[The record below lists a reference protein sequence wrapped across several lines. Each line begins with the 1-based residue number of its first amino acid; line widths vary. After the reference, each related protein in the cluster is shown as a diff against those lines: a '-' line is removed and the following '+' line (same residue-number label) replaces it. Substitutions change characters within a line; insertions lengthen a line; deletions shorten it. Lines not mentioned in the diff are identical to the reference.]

1 MSSKVMSIIKFRP
14 YGMPCMTKIAL
25 FAGGNL
31 GHFSLDFDVLV
42 GVDRGSLFLLEQGVC
57 PNLAV
62 GDFDSVSK
70 EELLRIKDSAKEV
83 VQAHPEK
90 DDTDLELAVLAC
102 FERYP
107 DACLTIFGAFGGR
120 LDHALANVFLPSNE
134 KIAAYMEKIFLED
147 EQNLLTYVP
156 KGRHEI
162 KPVAGMRYLAFLPSD
177 DATLTI
183 EGAKYPLNKDNF
195 FFKKVYASNEFI
207 DRPIYLDFDSGYT
220 VVIYSKDRS

>member
-1 MSSKVMSIIKFRP
+1 
-14 YGMPCMTKIAL
+14 MPRIAL
-25 FAGGNL
+25 FAGGDLTEANR
-31 GHFSLDFDVLV
+31 DFDLFV
-42 GVDRGSLFLLEQGVC
+42 GVDRGAFYLLKQGL
-57 PNLAV
+57 PLDLAI
-62 GDFDSVSK
+62 GDFDSVSD
-70 EELLRIKDSAKEV
+70 EELLRIKAGAKEV
-83 VQAHPEK
+83 IQAQPEK

-220 VVIYSKDRS
+220 VVIYSRDRS

>member
-1 MSSKVMSIIKFRP
+1 
-14 YGMPCMTKIAL
+14 MTKVAL

-31 GHFSLDFDVLV
+31 EHFSFDFDVLV

-57 PNLAV
+57 PDLAV

-70 EELLRIKDSAKEV
+70 EELLRIKDRAKEV

-102 FERYP
+102 LERYP
-107 DACLTIFGAFGGR
+107 DAYLTIFGAFGGR
-120 LDHALANVFLPSNE
+120 LDHALANIFLPSND
-134 KIAAYMEKIFLED
+134 KIAPYIERLTLVDA
-147 EQNLLTYVP
+147 QNCIRYVP
-156 KGRHEI
+156 SGRHEI
-162 KPVAGMRYLAFLPSD
+162 KPVEGMDYLAFMPTED
-177 DATLTI
+177 VALTI
-183 EGAKYPLNKDNF
+183 EGAKYPLNETNF

-207 DRPIYLDFDSGYT
+207 DRPVFLSFDRSYT